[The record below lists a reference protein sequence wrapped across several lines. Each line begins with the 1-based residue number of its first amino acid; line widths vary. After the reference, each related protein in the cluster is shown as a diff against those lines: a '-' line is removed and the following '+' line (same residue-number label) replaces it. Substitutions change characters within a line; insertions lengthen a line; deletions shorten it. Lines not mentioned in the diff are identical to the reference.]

1 MRLPLVFNR
10 TVLAVVV
17 AVSTTISEAKDD
29 SKPEQCPTRELDS
42 IADLIDQAPS
52 CRHAVRLFE
61 ICAFGA
67 SGDVALGTAVTEKCE
82 GGFLNKLTASQK
94 QTYERRQKRCA
105 RKYQNK
111 IGTMYRSFEA
121 FCGAYVAR
129 KYSDRFLTPTHERKS
144 R

>member
-1 MRLPLVFNR
+1 MFNR

-29 SKPEQCPTRELDS
+29 SKPEQCPTREIDS
-42 IADLIDQAPS
+42 IADLIDQALS

-129 KYSDRFLTPTHERKS
+129 NYSDRFLTPTHERKS

>member
-61 ICAFGA
+61 IVGA

-129 KYSDRFLTPTHERKS
+129 NYSDRFLTPTHERKS

>member
-1 MRLPLVFNR
+1 MFNR

-29 SKPEQCPTRELDS
+29 SKPEQCPTRELGS

-129 KYSDRFLTPTHERKS
+129 NYSDRFLTPTHERKS

>member
-1 MRLPLVFNR
+1 MKLPLVSSR
-10 TVLAVVV
+10 TILAVVAV
-17 AVSTTISEAKDD
+17 AMSATISEAND
-29 SKPEQCPTRELDS
+29 SKAEQCPTRELDS
-42 IADLIDQAPS
+42 IADLIHQAPS
-52 CRHAVRLFE
+52 CQRALRLFE

-82 GGFLNKLTASQK
+82 GDFLNKLTVSQK

-105 RKYQNK
+105 TKYQNK
-111 IGTMYRSFEA
+111 AGTMYRSFEA

-129 KYSDRFLTPTHERKS
+129 NYSDRFLTPVHGRKS